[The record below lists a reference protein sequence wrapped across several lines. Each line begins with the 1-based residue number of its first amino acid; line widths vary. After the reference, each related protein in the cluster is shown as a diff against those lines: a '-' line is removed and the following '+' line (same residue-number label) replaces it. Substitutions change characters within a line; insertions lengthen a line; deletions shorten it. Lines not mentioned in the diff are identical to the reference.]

1 MPPRSQNKTAK
12 EPAPRSLEAQLW
24 DAANSMRG
32 SVPPSDY
39 MHVALG
45 LVFLRYLSIAF
56 ETMKMTLCEMPHADS
71 EDRDEYQFWVPPEA
85 RWSRISDAARS
96 PDIGKQLDDAMRA
109 LERDN
114 EDLRGILPKIYGSQY
129 FSPMMLGK
137 LIDIFTNLNIR
148 GKKED
153 FDLLGRVY
161 EFFLGEFSA
170 LQGKG
175 GGEKY
180 TPRCVVSMLVEM
192 IEPLH
197 GRVYDPC
204 CGTGGFYIMS
214 EKFIQAH
221 AGRIGDIAIYGQER
235 NPETFR
241 LARMNLAIRKITGAL
256 RWNAEGTLLKDAF
269 PDMRFSYILANP
281 PFNISDWS
289 GELLRSD
296 ARWKFGIPPVGNANF
311 AWLQHIYHHLT
322 PDGFGGTVL
331 ANGSMSS
338 NSGGE
343 GEIRKAMIEGDAV
356 DCMVALPN
364 QLFFGT
370 QIPVCL
376 WILARNKGGGE
387 NGSRT
392 LRNRKGEILF
402 LDARKLGYM
411 VSRVQR
417 ELSTEDIQKIAGT
430 YHAWREGNA
439 YADVA
444 GFCKSA
450 SLEEI
455 RAHGHVL
462 TPGRYVGAE
471 DIEDD
476 GEPFEEK
483 MPRLGAELNAQ
494 FAESAKLETPIRN
507 NLQGLGFS
515 ARQM

>member
-1 MPPRSQNKTAK
+1 MPPRSKNKAAK
-12 EPAPRSLEAQLW
+12 EPVARSLEAQLW
-24 DAANSMRG
+24 DAANGMRG

-45 LVFLRYLSIAF
+45 LVFLRYLSVAF
-56 ETMKMTLCEMPHADS
+56 ENKHKELQQIPHADP
-71 EDRDEYQFWVPPEA
+71 EDQDEYQFWVPPEA
-85 RWSRISDAARS
+85 RWSFLASEARS
-96 PDIGKQLDDAMRA
+96 ADIGKKIDDAMRA
-109 LERDN
+109 IEREND
-114 EDLRGILPKIYGSQY
+114 DLKGVLPKIYGSQF
-129 FSPMMLGK
+129 FSHTMIGK
-137 LIDIFTNLNIR
+137 LLDIFTNLNLV
-148 GKKED
+148 GKEED

-161 EFFLGEFSA
+161 EFFLGEFSS
-170 LQGKG
+170 LQGKT
-175 GGEKY
+175 GGEQY
-180 TPRCVVSMLVEM
+180 TPRCVVSTLVEM

-204 CGTGGFYIMS
+204 HGTGGFYIMS
-214 EKFIQAH
+214 ERFIKAH
-221 AGRIGDIAIYGQER
+221 SGRIGDIAIYGQER

-241 LARMNLAIRKITGAL
+241 LARMNLAIRNIAAIL

-269 PDMRFSYILANP
+269 PDERFHYILANP

-322 PDGFGGTVL
+322 PDGYGGTVL

-356 DCMVALPN
+356 DCMVAMPG
-364 QLFFGT
+364 QLFFGV

-376 WILARNKGGGE
+376 WILARNKGGGK

-402 LDARKLGYM
+402 LDARKLGQM
-411 VSRVQR
+411 ISRTQR
-417 ELSTEDIQKIAGT
+417 DLSAEDIQKIAGT
-430 YHAWREGNA
+430 YHAWREGNG

-471 DIEDD
+471 EVEDD
-476 GEPFEEK
+476 GDPFEEK
-483 MPRLGAELNAQ
+483 MPRLVSELHAQ
-494 FAESAKLETPIRN
+494 FAESAKLEQSIKAKLR
-507 NLQGLGFS
+507 GLGYGG
-515 ARQM
+515 

>member
-1 MPPRSQNKTAK
+1 MPRKAKATK
-12 EPAPRSLEAQLW
+12 EPVARSLEAQLW
-24 DAANSMRG
+24 DAANGMRG

-45 LVFLRYLSIAF
+45 LVFLRYLSVAF
-56 ETMKMTLCEMPHADS
+56 ESMKMTLCETPHADS
-71 EDRDEYQFWVPPEA
+71 EDRDEYQFWVPPE
-85 RWSRISDAARS
+85 
-96 PDIGKQLDDAMRA
+96 
-109 LERDN
+109 
-114 EDLRGILPKIYGSQY
+114 
-129 FSPMMLGK
+129 
-137 LIDIFTNLNIR
+137 
-148 GKKED
+148 
-153 FDLLGRVY
+153 
-161 EFFLGEFSA
+161 
-170 LQGKG
+170 
-175 GGEKY
+175 
-180 TPRCVVSMLVEM
+180 
-192 IEPLH
+192 
-197 GRVYDPC
+197 
-204 CGTGGFYIMS
+204 
-214 EKFIQAH
+214 
-221 AGRIGDIAIYGQER
+221 
-235 NPETFR
+235 
-241 LARMNLAIRKITGAL
+241 
-256 RWNAEGTLLKDAF
+256 
-269 PDMRFSYILANP
+269 
-281 PFNISDWS
+281 
-289 GELLRSD
+289 

-338 NSGGE
+338 NSGVE

-402 LDARKLGYM
+402 LDARKLGHM

-430 YHAWREGNA
+430 YHTWREGNA